1 MGRSRKPTPKKYTPE
16 FKAEAVRL
24 MYERLNAGATLRR
37 IGQELEINPDRLRVW
52 SEAMEAAP
60 PGAALADVFP
70 GSGNR
75 RKLPL
80 LEGPKPVGGP
90 LPLEQEVARL
100 RRENDLLRQERD
112 FLKKATAFFAKES
125 Q

>member
-1 MGRSRKPTPKKYTPE
+1 MRRKPTPRVFTPE
-16 FKAEAVRL
+16 FKFEAVRL
-24 MYERLNAGATLRR
+24 MYERLAAGATLRR

-52 SEAMEAAP
+52 SEAVEAAP
-60 PGAALADVFP
+60 KGAKPEEVFP

-75 RKLPL
+75 RRLP
-80 LEGPKPVGGP
+80 EPSRPPAGVGGP
-90 LPLEQEVARL
+90 LPLEEEVARL
-100 RRENDLLRQERD
+100 RRENERLRMERD